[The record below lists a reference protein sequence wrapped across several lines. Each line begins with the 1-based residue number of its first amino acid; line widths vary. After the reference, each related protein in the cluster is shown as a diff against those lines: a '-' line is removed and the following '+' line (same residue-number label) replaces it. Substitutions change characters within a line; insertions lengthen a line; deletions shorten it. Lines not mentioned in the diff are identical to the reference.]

1 MAQTKRETK
10 HVSDKRNGKLTMSV
24 NVDSTNPTTESYGLA
39 VGTDRIIDGKQAPI
53 LITPTNNSIGAK
65 KHAETPDTVA
75 TEESTPLPRDEEYKL
90 VRQLDESTKKEKK
103 SIEEL
108 DKISEA
114 IRTLTRL
121 MQRCQTSGFDAS
133 SPARDVLTTPLGE
146 KIILDTTNPC
156 LIELADQLEGH
167 YGSDFQGLVNTV
179 NMVLSHGQLTSEEA
193 AELVEEIQST
203 QRNAEE
209 AIDRYEKAEAASL
222 ELSKH
227 NKVLRREVKRLR
239 SQRKIL
245 STEVKELRK
254 RLEESKQMNSF
265 VHLLGSMYIH
275 ETYLKDIGQTQSGG
289 CMPEGNDKG
298 YDTLENDHEEDI
310 ISKLNAS
317 TTEDKVRNTRFA
329 LFVKRGTRI
338 TRQENRF
345 QEDGKSST
353 MTMSDISNTSCFIER
368 NRPEENASQRNHKL
382 RAINK
387 LFSKGAS
394 TLRGSTVKKIDAGQ
408 LVQQSNILDKNNE
421 NHNLLFQGA
430 VCRVFE
436 EESLNGSK
444 EAVFVTG
451 RKQNE
456 GSAKPTFI
464 NGEEE
469 EIGPD
474 KNGGIAGNSIPDNEK
489 TEHAWKPI
497 SEHDVDQG
505 IYCCCQCEDDESET
519 FSSPRTRVGPGMYL
533 V

>member
-10 HVSDKRNGKLTMSV
+10 HVSDKRKGEPTMSV
-24 NVDSTNPTTESYGLA
+24 NVESRNPTTESYGLA
-39 VGTDRIIDGKQAPI
+39 VGTDRIIDAKQAPN

-90 VRQLDESTKKEKK
+90 VRKLDESTKKEKK
-103 SIEEL
+103 SLEEL

-133 SPARDVLTTPLGE
+133 SPPRDILTTPLGE
-146 KIILDTTNPC
+146 KILLNATKPC
-156 LIELADQLEGH
+156 LIELADQLEGQ

-179 NMVLSHGQLTSEEA
+179 HMVLSHGQLTSEEA
-193 AELVEEIQST
+193 SELIEEIQST
-203 QRNAEE
+203 KRNAEE
-209 AIDRYEKAEAASL
+209 AVDRYEKAEAASL

-227 NKVLRREVKRLR
+227 NKLLRREVKRLR

-254 RLEESKQMNSF
+254 RLKESKQMNSL

-275 ETYLKDIGQTQSGG
+275 ETYLKDIGQTQSGK
-289 CMPEGNDKG
+289 CMHEGNDTE
-298 YDTLENDHEEDI
+298 YDTTENAQEEEI
-310 ISKLNAS
+310 NLRLNAS

-329 LFVKRGTRI
+329 LFVRRGTRI
-338 TRQENRF
+338 ARQDNRF

-353 MTMSDISNTSCFIER
+353 TTMSDISNTNCVVER
-368 NRPEENASQRNHKL
+368 NLPEENTSQRNYKL

-394 TLRGSTVKKIDAGQ
+394 TLRGATVRKNDDCQLGQQSDIQDKIDDNYI
-408 LVQQSNILDKNNE
+408 LPFQS
-421 NHNLLFQGA
+421 A
-430 VCRVFE
+430 VCREIV
-436 EESLNGSK
+436 EESHNGSK
-444 EAVFVTG
+444 EVIFVT
-451 RKQNE
+451 RSQHNE
-456 GSAKPTFI
+456 GTAKPSFD

-469 EIGPD
+469 EIGPN
-474 KNGGIAGNSIPDNEK
+474 KNGDIDGSLFLDEGKTAYAG
-489 TEHAWKPI
+489 KPV
-497 SEHDVDQG
+497 SEHDVDQS
-505 IYCCCQCEDDESET
+505 IDCCCQCEDDENET